1 MDENAEEYLKNFK
14 NLLGE
19 GLITQQEYETKKAEL
34 LSLTSSTD
42 SSSSLQNTKMMFESS
57 AHVQDAKRAER
68 NLGLIIGNA
77 IMIGVGVLVFVFGG
91 ADIELLAGL
100 SNMTFQGDFYTY
112 EYTATVYAYEAI
124 VQLVQVVTKI
134 TGVLG
139 VLMICVGLKGL
150 LGELLKPKSK

>member
-112 EYTATVYAYEAI
+112 EYKATVYAYEAI

-134 TGVLG
+134 TGALG

>member
-14 NLLGE
+14 GLLDE

-34 LSLTSSTD
+34 LSLTSSTN
-42 SSSSLQNTKMMFESS
+42 SSSSLQNNKTMFESS
-57 AHVQDAKRAER
+57 AHAQDVKRVER

-77 IMIGVGVLVFVFGG
+77 ILIGVGVLVFVFGG
-91 ADIELLAGL
+91 VDVNLLTGL

-112 EYTATVYAYEAI
+112 EYKATVYVYEAI
-124 VQLVQVVTKI
+124 VQLVRATTKI
-134 TGVLG
+134 AGILG
-139 VLMICVGLKGL
+139 IFMICVGLKGL